1 MATDYLHGYDREE
14 QAKLDKQAELTY
26 DVTKKFLR
34 IQNTTD
40 FKLMDVGCG
49 TGYTLHRLAQEY
61 PRADFLGID
70 VGEKH
75 LTYAK
80 KRCKSLENCS
90 FIKKNILEEDIE
102 GQYDIVFLKYVI
114 IHLNNQKKVLQIIR
128 KLLKDNGRVSIFDNC
143 WSGLNMFPESDY
155 FKQYVNDA
163 RKYWI
168 ESGRDPDIGAK
179 LGYLLHETGFIN
191 IRVEQVPSLFSKDM
205 NFDDFQWRCERT
217 IEGLYEDLYSLLSE
231 SKDSFIHKYDIEKLR
246 AYKNQLLSL
255 PGSQI
260 AELKFQAEGTIS
272 KS

>member
-1 MATDYLHGYDREE
+1 
-14 QAKLDKQAELTY
+14 
-26 DVTKKFLR
+26 
-34 IQNTTD
+34 
-40 FKLMDVGCG
+40 
-49 TGYTLHRLAQEY
+49 
-61 PRADFLGID
+61 
-70 VGEKH
+70 
-75 LTYAK
+75 
-80 KRCKSLENCS
+80 
-90 FIKKNILEEDIE
+90 
-102 GQYDIVFLKYVI
+102 
-114 IHLNNQKKVLQIIR
+114 
-128 KLLKDNGRVSIFDNC
+128 
-143 WSGLNMFPESDY
+143 MFPESDY

-246 AYKNQLLSL
+246 AYKNQLLSF